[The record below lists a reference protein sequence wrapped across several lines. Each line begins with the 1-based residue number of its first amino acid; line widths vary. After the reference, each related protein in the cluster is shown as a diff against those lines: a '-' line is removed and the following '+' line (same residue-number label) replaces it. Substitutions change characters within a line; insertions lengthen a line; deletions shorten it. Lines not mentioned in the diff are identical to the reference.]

1 MIVTVTMN
9 PAVDRTV
16 SIESL
21 HRGGLNRIQKAESDA
36 GGKGINVSKTLK
48 VLGADSTATGFLAG
62 TAGKKIEEQL
72 KIQGIQTDFLWIKGE
87 TRTNTKV
94 QEIGGCVTEFNE
106 PGPEVSEEDRNKL
119 LEKLEDYAGENV
131 LFVLAGSL
139 PRGVPDGFYGEIIR
153 RVHKKGAKVLL
164 DADGERFRSGCEAGP
179 EIVKPNREELLEYAG
194 IARSV
199 SMTKEEESQIIGKT
213 VRDLFEK
220 GVKRIVVS
228 MGKEGALMRERGFA
242 AAAEAIPVEVQSTV
256 GAGDA
261 FAAALAYAWENKLD
275 KKEAFQLGMAVSA
288 GAVTTEGTRPPSLK
302 KVQELLESLKR
313 AKQ

>member
-72 KIQGIQTDFLWIKGE
+72 KIQGIRTDFLWIGGE

-106 PGPEVSEEDRNKL
+106 PGPEVSEVDRNKL

-139 PRGVPDGFYGEIIR
+139 PKGVPDGFYGEIIR
-153 RVHKKGAKVLL
+153 RVHKKAPKCSWMRMENGSAQAVRQGRKSSSQT
-164 DADGERFRSGCEAGP
+164 EKNCW
-179 EIVKPNREELLEYAG
+179 N
-194 IARSV
+194 
-199 SMTKEEESQIIGKT
+199 TQESP
-213 VRDLFEK
+213 
-220 GVKRIVVS
+220 GVF
-228 MGKEGALMRERGFA
+228 L
-242 AAAEAIPVEVQSTV
+242 
-256 GAGDA
+256 
-261 FAAALAYAWENKLD
+261 
-275 KKEAFQLGMAVSA
+275 
-288 GAVTTEGTRPPSLK
+288 
-302 KVQELLESLKR
+302 
-313 AKQ
+313 

>member
-72 KIQGIQTDFLWIKGE
+72 KIQGIQTDFLWIEGE

-139 PRGVPDGFYGEIIR
+139 QGEYR
-153 RVHKKGAKVLL
+153 MDFTEKS
-164 DADGERFRSGCEAGP
+164 F
-179 EIVKPNREELLEYAG
+179 
-194 IARSV
+194 
-199 SMTKEEESQIIGKT
+199 EESTKKAPKCSWMRMENGSDQA
-213 VRDLFEK
+213 VRQGRKSSSQTKKNCWNTQESP
-220 GVKRIVVS
+220 GVF
-228 MGKEGALMRERGFA
+228 L
-242 AAAEAIPVEVQSTV
+242 
-256 GAGDA
+256 
-261 FAAALAYAWENKLD
+261 
-275 KKEAFQLGMAVSA
+275 
-288 GAVTTEGTRPPSLK
+288 
-302 KVQELLESLKR
+302 
-313 AKQ
+313 

>member
-72 KIQGIQTDFLWIKGE
+72 KIQGIQTDFLWIEGE

-119 LEKLEDYAGENV
+119 LEKLD
-131 LFVLAGSL
+131 
-139 PRGVPDGFYGEIIR
+139 
-153 RVHKKGAKVLL
+153 
-164 DADGERFRSGCEAGP
+164 
-179 EIVKPNREELLEYAG
+179 
-194 IARSV
+194 
-199 SMTKEEESQIIGKT
+199 
-213 VRDLFEK
+213 
-220 GVKRIVVS
+220 
-228 MGKEGALMRERGFA
+228 
-242 AAAEAIPVEVQSTV
+242 
-256 GAGDA
+256 
-261 FAAALAYAWENKLD
+261 
-275 KKEAFQLGMAVSA
+275 
-288 GAVTTEGTRPPSLK
+288 
-302 KVQELLESLKR
+302 
-313 AKQ
+313 